1 MFINILV
8 EGRTCSLLFPTK
20 EFLNVAHEKI
30 KVSQFIENREPSAG
44 RDEFCSM
51 KNEEAFHSL
60 LVEPLFLLKR
70 FFVVNLNPVLS
81 TSIYPKLG
89 GRTQQSLKLP
99 SLRFQ
104 SFLWFT
110 K

>member
-1 MFINILV
+1 M
-8 EGRTCSLLFPTK
+8 
-20 EFLNVAHEKI
+20 AHEK
-30 KVSQFIENREPSAG
+30 IENREPSAG

-60 LVEPLFLLKR
+60 LVEALFLLKR